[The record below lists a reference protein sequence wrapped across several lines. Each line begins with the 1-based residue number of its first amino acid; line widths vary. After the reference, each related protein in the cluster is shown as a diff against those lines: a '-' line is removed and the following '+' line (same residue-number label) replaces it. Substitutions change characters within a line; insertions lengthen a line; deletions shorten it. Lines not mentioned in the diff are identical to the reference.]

1 MEDKI
6 VKFFNNINCTV
17 GAVITALTAVFGWQW
32 VLFASYL
39 LLNFIDWITGWI
51 KAKYKNEESSKKGL
65 KGILKKSCYWILIAV
80 SFLFSYLIT
89 RVGTIINV
97 NLEFVMLFGWF
108 TLACML
114 INESRSIIENLVE
127 LDIEVPGFL
136 KKGLRVTQDLID
148 KAIDKVIPENKEKE
162 ENKNE

>member
-17 GAVITALTAVFGWQW
+17 GAIITALTTVFGWQW
-32 VLFASYL
+32 ILFASYL
-39 LLNFIDWITGWI
+39 LLNLVDWITGWF

-65 KGILKKSCYWILIAV
+65 KGIMKKSCYWILIAV

-89 RVGTIINV
+89 RIGTIINI

-114 INESRSIIENLVE
+114 INEFRSIIENLVE
-127 LDIEVPGFL
+127 LDIEVPNFL

-148 KAIDKVIPENKEKE
+148 KTIDKVIPENNKEDEK
-162 ENKNE
+162 

>member
-1 MEDKI
+1 MEEKI
-6 VKFFNNINCTV
+6 IKFFDNLDCTI
-17 GAVITALTAVFGWQW
+17 GAIITALTTVFGWQW
-32 VLFASYL
+32 ILFASYL
-39 LLNFIDWITGWI
+39 ALNLTDWITGWY

-65 KGILKKSCYWILIAV
+65 KGIVKKSLYWILIAV

-89 RVGTIINV
+89 RIGTIINM

-114 INESRSIIENLVE
+114 INEFRSIIENLVE
-127 LDIEVPGFL
+127 LDVEVPNFL

-148 KAIDKVIPENKEKE
+148 KAIDTIIPENE
-162 ENKNE
+162 EGKK